1 MLLLFGMNFYFICV
15 YQVYKEPLEEMVERE
30 DCLLTN
36 TEIKI
41 IFGNV
46 LPIYQV
52 HLKMLEE
59 LKCFATSW
67 QEDNSIGNVFLKY
80 VIKQFDID
88 Y

>member
-1 MLLLFGMNFYFICV
+1 
-15 YQVYKEPLEEMVERE
+15 MVERE

-52 HLKMLEE
+52 HLKILEE
-59 LKCFATSW
+59 LKCLATSW
-67 QEDNSIGNVFLKY
+67 QEDSSIGSVFLKY
-80 VIKQFDID
+80 VIILNLELVFEKYYNFKL
-88 Y
+88 YF

>member
-1 MLLLFGMNFYFICV
+1 MDKEDYLLN
-15 YQVYKEPLEEMVERE
+15 
-30 DCLLTN
+30 N

-52 HLKMLEE
+52 HCEMLEE
-59 LKCFATSW
+59 LKNLATSW

-80 VIKQFDID
+80 VIFFIHFIH
-88 Y
+88 

>member
-1 MLLLFGMNFYFICV
+1 
-15 YQVYKEPLEEMVERE
+15 MVDRE

-59 LKCFATSW
+59 LKCLATLW
-67 QEDNSIGNVFLKY
+67 QEDSSIGSVFLKY
-80 VIKQFDID
+80 VTTYIFCKHF
-88 Y
+88 

>member
-1 MLLLFGMNFYFICV
+1 MC
-15 YQVYKEPLEEMVERE
+15 QVYKEPLEEMVERE

-59 LKCFATSW
+59 LKCLATSW

-80 VIKQFDID
+80 VIKQFNID